1 MRRGR
6 HLLFAQLRIHSAFLR
21 VSETL
26 LTAGKR
32 LLITAPE
39 KLTIKAVAKAKAIF
53 NWFWARMIATG
64 KGK

>member
-1 MRRGR
+1 ML
-6 HLLFAQLRIHSAFLR
+6 HAQLRIHSAF
-21 VSETL
+21 